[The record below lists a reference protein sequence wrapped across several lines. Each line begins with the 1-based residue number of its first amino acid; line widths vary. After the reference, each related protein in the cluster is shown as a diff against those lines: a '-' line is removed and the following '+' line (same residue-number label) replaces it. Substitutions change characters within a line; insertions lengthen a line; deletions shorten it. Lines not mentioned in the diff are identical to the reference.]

1 MKFRALASLMFVA
14 VLTSAGPLPAAAQPF
29 DQPRAHLREGMDSQ
43 PMNRAEPGHPKQQP
57 PHPGQQA
64 KGISPKQAV
73 SIAKQRHPGK
83 VLSVQRTN
91 GSYRI
96 KMLHEGRV
104 SYVTVSA
111 Y

>member
-1 MKFRALASLMFVA
+1 MKFRAFASLMSVA
-14 VLTSAGPLPAAAQPF
+14 VTVAAGALPLAAVAQPV
-29 DQPRAHLREGMDSQ
+29 DTPRGTVHAQPLDRT
-43 PMNRAEPGHPKQQP
+43 EPGRSKHQSPQQ
-57 PHPGQQA
+57 GQKS
-64 KGISPKQAV
+64 KGISPKQAI
-73 SIAKQRHPGK
+73 SIAKQRQPGK

-91 GSYRI
+91 GAYKI